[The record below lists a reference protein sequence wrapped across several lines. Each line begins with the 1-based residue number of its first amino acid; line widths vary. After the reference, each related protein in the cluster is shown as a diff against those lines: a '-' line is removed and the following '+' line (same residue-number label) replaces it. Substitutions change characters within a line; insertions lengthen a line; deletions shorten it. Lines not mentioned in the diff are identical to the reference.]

1 MKKNFPNSFLKKN
14 SFIFLFFLVFLFL
27 CIFLLINNKNIIT
40 KLKFVKNILN
50 SEISLNDLNEFNLSN
65 LKNDYN
71 VKFLPETQYQNLK
84 FIKKNIFIP
93 NKNEIKKSNNNSD
106 YNRLDGLNHIE
117 IFNDTLILNTNG
129 GKLYHWKFNSEN
141 IENENQL
148 IFNNLSSNMNDIK
161 ILDLY
166 LNDNQIFISFINENS
181 DNDCK
186 KFKIASAQINLDYL
200 NFNDFFTSDD
210 CSEKSIYGGR
220 IQEYTHDN
228 LNGILVT
235 TSEVEINN
243 PNLNPQK
250 ENSTFGKILFF
261 DFFKKKKVIYSKGH
275 RNPQGLLVD
284 NDKGVI
290 LSTEHGPR
298 GGDEINNIKFNKNYG
313 WPISSYG
320 KRYLKNEKNLD
331 LKFEENHLENN
342 YEEPIFSFIP
352 SIGISEIIKIPNTFS
367 SEWQDNYFITS
378 LNDKSIYRIKFS
390 HDFSKVLYLEKIYIG
405 NRIRDI
411 KYHKKMKLFILS
423 LQETSQLGFLY
434 VR

>member
-1 MKKNFPNSFLKKN
+1 M
-14 SFIFLFFLVFLFL
+14 
-27 CIFLLINNKNIIT
+27 
-40 KLKFVKNILN
+40 
-50 SEISLNDLNEFNLSN
+50 
-65 LKNDYN
+65 
-71 VKFLPETQYQNLK
+71 
-84 FIKKNIFIP
+84 
-93 NKNEIKKSNNNSD
+93 
-106 YNRLDGLNHIE
+106 
-117 IFNDTLILNTNG
+117 
-129 GKLYHWKFNSEN
+129 
-141 IENENQL
+141 
-148 IFNNLSSNMNDIK
+148 
-161 ILDLY
+161 
-166 LNDNQIFISFINENS
+166 
-181 DNDCK
+181 
-186 KFKIASAQINLDYL
+186 
-200 NFNDFFTSDD
+200 
-210 CSEKSIYGGR
+210 
-220 IQEYTHDN
+220 
-228 LNGILVT
+228 
-235 TSEVEINN
+235 
-243 PNLNPQK
+243 
-250 ENSTFGKILFF
+250 
-261 DFFKKKKVIYSKGH
+261 
-275 RNPQGLLVD
+275 
-284 NDKGVI
+284 I

-331 LKFEENHLENN
+331 LKFEENHLKNN